1 MSACPYT
8 DRLRVE
14 FEATGY
20 RVDRIQGGFELF
32 RPDGSSAGTFTA
44 PLSAMAVAVHEHAKA
59 VKP

>member
-20 RVDRIQGGFELF
+20 RVEAVLGGFELF
-32 RPDGSSAGTFTA
+32 RPDGTRAGSFTA
-44 PLSAMAVAVHEHAKA
+44 PLSAMAVAVAEHDKA
-59 VKP
+59 GKA